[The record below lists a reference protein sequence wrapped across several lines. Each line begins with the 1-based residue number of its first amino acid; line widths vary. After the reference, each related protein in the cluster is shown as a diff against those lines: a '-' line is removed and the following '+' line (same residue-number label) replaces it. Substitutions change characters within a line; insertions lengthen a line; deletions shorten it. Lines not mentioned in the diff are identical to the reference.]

1 MRLITCLY
9 PKCPLIFPEARIDL
23 KLIPELLYA
32 FIVELFTG
40 PIYGAN
46 WSEAGM
52 DNDDGRAAKLF
63 STAFGFIAEHSKI
76 EKSVVAEV
84 MSNAA
89 RMQHA
94 TYGEKYAR

>member
-23 KLIPELLYA
+23 KLKPEPLYA
-32 FIVELFTG
+32 FLVELSAG
-40 PIYGAN
+40 PIYRAD
-46 WSEAGM
+46 WSAAGI
-52 DNDDGRAAKLF
+52 DNDEGRAARLF